1 MHEGEAHAVQIGDN
15 LIHGDDLCCKANG
28 TDKGIKVA
36 LINGKALVDADKVHA
51 YGSDAYAQALH

>member
-1 MHEGEAHAVQIGDN
+1 MHEGEAHAVQISYEFIYSN
-15 LIHGDDLCCKANG
+15 DLRGKANG

-51 YGSDAYAQALH
+51 YGSDAYAQTLH